1 MLMNFSIGFYALGVL
16 LMIIIAILF
25 GLMLI
30 TDNDRLAT
38 FCEKLF
44 WCYSNCLGDWS
55 AFDDYRYDFQF
66 FRVSLVIRSVGSTYE
81 T

>member
-1 MLMNFSIGFYALGVL
+1 MLMNVSIGFYALGVL

-38 FCEKLF
+38 VCEKLF
-44 WCYSNCLGDWS
+44 GVTVIVWALGVLLMIIDMIFNFSEYHW
-55 AFDDYRYDFQF
+55 
-66 FRVSLVIRSVGSTYE
+66 G
-81 T
+81 

>member
-16 LMIIIAILF
+16 LMIVIAILF

-38 FCEKLF
+38 VCEKLF
-44 WCYSNCLGDWS
+44 G
-55 AFDDYRYDFQF
+55 
-66 FRVSLVIRSVGSTYE
+66 VIVIVWAIGVLLMIIDMIFNFSEYHW
-81 T
+81 

>member
-38 FCEKLF
+38 VCEKLF
-44 WCYSNCLGDWS
+44 G
-55 AFDDYRYDFQF
+55 AT
-66 FRVSLVIRSVGSTYE
+66 VIVWAIGVLLMIIDMIFNFSEYHW
-81 T
+81 

>member
-1 MLMNFSIGFYALGVL
+1 MLLNISIGFYALGVL

-38 FCEKLF
+38 VCEKLF
-44 WCYSNCLGDWS
+44 GVTVIVWALGVLLMIIDIV
-55 AFDDYRYDFQF
+55 FDFSEYHW
-66 FRVSLVIRSVGSTYE
+66 
-81 T
+81 

>member
-16 LMIIIAILF
+16 LMIVIAILF

-38 FCEKLF
+38 VCEKLF
-44 WCYSNCLGDWS
+44 GV
-55 AFDDYRYDFQF
+55 A
-66 FRVSLVIRSVGSTYE
+66 VIVWAIGVLLMIIDMIFNFSEYHW
-81 T
+81 